1 MLLISHN
8 SIVGLYMVGP
18 CEVVVLPLRN
28 HRGDKS
34 QSSSDTCPAVAS
46 SIASSQEGSGG
57 CGGGDVIV
65 AVDGGQILN
74 YQYLL

>member
-1 MLLISHN
+1 
-8 SIVGLYMVGP
+8 MVGP

-65 AVDGGQILN
+65 AGGSRWGTD
-74 YQYLL
+74 Y

>member
-1 MLLISHN
+1 
-8 SIVGLYMVGP
+8 MVGP

-46 SIASSQEGSGG
+46 SQEGSGG